1 MYFKLVFLVL
11 YYSKFCIYNIY
22 IFSEKINR
30 YCEKMY
36 FYVQL
41 IIQQFGT
48 IIKENRKKNFIIYYF
63 FESKRKIS
71 QLLLKAKKINYE
83 TGSLKK
89 RRK

>member
-48 IIKENRKKNFIIYYF
+48 IIKENRKQK
-63 FESKRKIS
+63 KDIS
-71 QLLLKAKKINYE
+71 TSPKSEEDKL
-83 TGSLKK
+83 
-89 RRK
+89 

>member
-11 YYSKFCIYNIY
+11 YYSKFCIYNNY

-36 FYVQL
+36 FYIQL

-48 IIKENRKKNFIIYYF
+48 IIKENRKKKKIYYLLF
-63 FESKRKIS
+63 FRK
-71 QLLLKAKKINYE
+71 QKKDSSTSPKSE
-83 TGSLKK
+83 EDKL
-89 RRK
+89 